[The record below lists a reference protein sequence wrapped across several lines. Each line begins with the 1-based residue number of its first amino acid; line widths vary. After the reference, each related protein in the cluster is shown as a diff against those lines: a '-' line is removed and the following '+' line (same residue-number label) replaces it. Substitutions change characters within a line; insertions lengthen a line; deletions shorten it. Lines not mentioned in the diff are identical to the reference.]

1 MAKFL
6 LVDDDQDLSSTI
18 VMSLQAE
25 RHTVDAVYC
34 GEDGLELLSLNQ
46 YDVLILDLDM
56 PGMGGLEVLARHRTE
71 GGCTPVLILTGKD
84 RIEDKE
90 KGLDSGADDY
100 LTKPFSLREL
110 SARLRALG
118 RRPQQVVAEEL
129 SYRDIVF
136 DTRSGNLTRQGAEVK
151 LQPRDLALFEFLLRH
166 PKQVFS
172 IEALLSRV
180 WNYDAQAT
188 PDGLRSA
195 ISRIRKVLDDEN
207 SSESIIENVPK
218 IGYRLR

>member
-18 VMSLQAE
+18 VISLQSE

-46 YDVLILDLDM
+46 YDAMILDLDM
-56 PGMGGLEVLARHRTE
+56 PGIGGLEVLTRHRSA

-84 RIEDKE
+84 RIEEKE

-118 RRPQQVVAEEL
+118 RRPQQVVSEKL
-129 SYRDIVF
+129 SYRDIVL
-136 DTRSGNLTRQGAEVK
+136 DTRSGNLTRAGAEVK

-172 IEALLSRV
+172 IDALLSRV

>member
-6 LVDDDQDLSSTI
+6 LVDDDHDLSCTV

-25 RHTVDAVYC
+25 KHTVDAVYS
-34 GEDGLELLSLNQ
+34 GEDGLELMSLNQ
-46 YDVLILDLDM
+46 YDALILDLDM
-56 PGMGGLEVLARHRTE
+56 PGMGGMEVLTRHRSE
-71 GGCTPVLILTGKD
+71 GGNTPVLILTGKD
-84 RIEDKE
+84 RIDDKE
-90 KGLDSGADDY
+90 RGLDSGADDY

-110 SARLRALG
+110 SARLRALV
-118 RRPQQVVAEEL
+118 RRPQQVVSEQFC
-129 SYRDIVF
+129 YRDIVL
-136 DTRSGNLTRQGAEVK
+136 DTKAGRLTKAGEVVK
-151 LQPRDLALFEFLLRH
+151 LQPRDFSLFEFFIRH

-172 IEALLSRV
+172 IDALLSRV

-195 ISRIRKVLDDEN
+195 ISRLRRVLDDEGC
-207 SSESIIENVPK
+207 SESIIENVPK